1 MKFLASN
8 RQSHEDICFHDVLFH
23 PDEQSINLFLQ
34 SFPKSPPK
42 PDILGRI
49 CRRKA
54 LAFIQSKQYPKTLSA
69 WTFLNYCCGGLR
81 GGKALI
87 SWARPFWFIKV
98 NAITL
103 NPTQETTGNCCG
115 LWHIVVKCS
124 LPLISGIAHA
134 VKFPPE
140 IAASRMHCSCLISG

>member
-1 MKFLASN
+1 MKIYIFTMCYSILMSN
-8 RQSHEDICFHDVLFH
+8 PSTSCYSSFH
-23 PDEQSINLFLQ
+23 NLLQ
-34 SFPKSPPK
+34 NLIYLRKKSSSFYTIKAISQNTFNLNLSP
-42 PDILGRI
+42 LLLWSLHGR
-49 CRRKA
+49 
-54 LAFIQSKQYPKTLSA
+54 
-69 WTFLNYCCGGLR
+69 
-81 GGKALI
+81 KALI